1 MGALYIGIIL
11 LFRVVQAV
19 FNKRSSNEIKNI
31 PMLVGY
37 TSFKS
42 AVSAVLGLLLILVL
56 GNGFHAD
63 WRTVLIASFSGLT
76 LFFSTFCGIYAMKSG
91 TVSLSSMFGTAGMII
106 PLIAGVFLFDQP
118 IHIIQWAG
126 VGLFFVAAWMLI
138 GSSKKIY
145 TNFSFKTLLL
155 LIGSLISNGCT
166 MLAQQMFTAYVPDG
180 DVSVFSFLSFGI
192 IAILGSITFLFMKN
206 QKSKDTE
213 ETTDSS
219 KKTLFICGVALA
231 IAVFVIN
238 QLATLSTTLVSPVI
252 LFTFI
257 NGGGTIISTVVAAIL
272 YKEKLSRRTV
282 AGVVLGILSLVVIK
296 LF

>member
-1 MGALYIGIIL
+1 
-11 LFRVVQAV
+11 
-19 FNKRSSNEIKNI
+19 
-31 PMLVGY
+31 
-37 TSFKS
+37 
-42 AVSAVLGLLLILVL
+42 
-56 GNGFHAD
+56 
-63 WRTVLIASFSGLT
+63 
-76 LFFSTFCGIYAMKSG
+76 MKSG

-106 PLIAGVFLFDQP
+106 PLIAGVFLFNQP
-118 IHIIQWAG
+118 IHAMQWVG
-126 VGLFFVAAWMLI
+126 VALFFVAAWLLI

-155 LIGSLISNGCT
+155 LIGTLLANGGT

-192 IAILGSITFLFMKN
+192 ISILGLIMFLFVKN
-206 QKSKDTE
+206 KKTYDAE
-213 ETTDSS
+213 ETTGSS
-219 KKTLFICGVALA
+219 KKTLVICGIALA
-231 IAVFVIN
+231 VAVFVIN
-238 QLATLSTTLVSPVI
+238 QLATFSTLLVSPVI

>member
-11 LFRVVQAV
+11 LFRVVQAI
-19 FNKRSSNEIKNI
+19 FSKRSSNEIKNI

-42 AVSAVLGLLLILVL
+42 AVSAVLGLLLILVV

-76 LFFSTFCGIYAMKSG
+76 LFFGTFCSIYAMKSG

-106 PLIAGVFLFDQP
+106 PLIAGVFLFNQP
-118 IHIIQWAG
+118 IHAMQWVG
-126 VGLFFVAAWMLI
+126 VALFFVAAWLLI

-155 LIGSLISNGCT
+155 LIGTLLANGGT

-192 IAILGSITFLFMKN
+192 ISILGLIMFLFVKN
-206 QKSKDTE
+206 KKTYDAE
-213 ETTDSS
+213 ETTGSS
-219 KKTLFICGVALA
+219 KKTLVICGIALA
-231 IAVFVIN
+231 VAVFVIN
-238 QLATLSTTLVSPVI
+238 QLATLSTLLVSPVI